1 MRRAG
6 KNKKTKEFDPA
17 HPEDKR
23 RWKKKGGGAR
33 IDYKT

>member
-6 KNKKTKEFDPA
+6 KKKKTKELDPV

-23 RWKKKGGGAR
+23 RWKKKGGAR